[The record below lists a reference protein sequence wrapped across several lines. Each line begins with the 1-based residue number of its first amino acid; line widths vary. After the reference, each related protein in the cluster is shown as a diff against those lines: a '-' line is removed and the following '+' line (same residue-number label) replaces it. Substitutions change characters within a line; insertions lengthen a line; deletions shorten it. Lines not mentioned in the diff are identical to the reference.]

1 MSKWAL
7 VVVACC
13 VAAGTAA
20 AGPKISAIDINSSRE
35 LRAGAVEVIAHDL
48 STKLASSA
56 CDRCHVDASV
66 TRLVAENTDAGT
78 VVTAD
83 LSFTVTDDQGF
94 VISMVV
100 SCSRAVARKAKLVT
114 LRNEALLGAVTSASP
129 KVTRALAQPGQ
140 IARR

>member
-13 VAAGTAA
+13 MAAGTAA
-20 AGPKISAIDINSSRE
+20 AGPKISTSDVNSSRE

-56 CDRCHVDASV
+56 CDRCRVDASV
-66 TRLVAENTDAGT
+66 TRLVAENTDAGI

-83 LSFTVTDDQGF
+83 LSFTVTDDQGL
-94 VISMVV
+94 VISLVA
-100 SCSRAVARKAKLVT
+100 SCSHAVARKAKLVT
-114 LRNEALLGAVTSASP
+114 LRNDALHGAIASATP

-140 IARR
+140 VARR